1 MEDRQDRQELET
13 VNKKKNK
20 PYSKRAIITLG
31 CVLLI
36 GLVIMAIASSSP
48 QSNGKIRRQEA
59 PKYEPAEANQAIDL
73 DKKTE
78 VKAENILDKYSAGE
92 ETITPGTDDNDKM
105 TLEQP
110 AVEPGLTDLDQ
121 DRQAELQAE
130 QDRQNQIKQ
139 AKQQWLELQRA
150 TYLSQPQIQGQW
162 TNDKVR
168 GQNAD
173 GDLMGAVENN
183 NNTQL
188 AKTKNPYLEV
198 YEKYLKESKTSSSQA
213 QQQTQTDKE
222 KFFNSAD
229 SGRGVLKSTLQ
240 KQLSPYL
247 IPSGTLIPCALISG
261 VNSDLPGNI
270 IAQVTENVCDWRKP
284 DRILIPYGTKVFD
297 VYDSRMAFAQR
308 RVQLSWQKLIFPDGT
323 ILDLAGMP
331 GVTKQGYSGLS
342 DKYYP
347 RYGRLLTAAI
357 MTAAFSSVGLLFDDN
372 NSNNQTIV
380 STSSG
385 TVVVPNNN
393 NDSLRSE
400 FAKAIA
406 ESIGGAGTKLFDKML
421 NSPPTVL
428 IRPAKRFNIMVN
440 ADIPFWTAFG
450 KL

>member
-1 MEDRQDRQELET
+1 MMEDRQELKT
-13 VNKKKNK
+13 VNTKKNK
-20 PYSKRAIITLG
+20 PYNKRAIITLG
-31 CVLLI
+31 CVMLI
-36 GLVIMAIASSSP
+36 GLIIMAVASSSP
-48 QSNGKIRRQEA
+48 QPNGKKRQQEA
-59 PKYEPAEANQAIDL
+59 PKYEPAEASQALDL

-78 VKAENILDKYSAGE
+78 VKTESILDKYQVGE
-92 ETITPGTDDNDKM
+92 ETITPAANNSKDDKIMLDTPAAEPDINN
-105 TLEQP
+105 LE
-110 AVEPGLTDLDQ
+110 Q
-121 DRQAELQAE
+121 DRQAALQAE

-139 AKQQWLELQRA
+139 ARQQWLELQRA

-162 TNDKVR
+162 TNDNAR
-168 GQNAD
+168 GQDA
-173 GDLMGAVENN
+173 GGGRMGAVDNN

-188 AKTKNPYLEV
+188 ATAKNPYLEV
-198 YEKYLKESKTSSSQA
+198 YERYLNDNKTSSPQT
-213 QQQTQTDKE
+213 QQSAQTDKE
-222 KFFNSAD
+222 KFFNSTD
-229 SGRGVLKSTLQ
+229 SGRGVLRNTLQ
-240 KQLSPYL
+240 KQQSPYL

-284 DRILIPYGTKVFD
+284 DKILIPYGTKVFG

-323 ILDLAGMP
+323 TLDLAGMP

-393 NDSLRSE
+393 DSPRSE